1 MVFIDRIFRLISM
14 IQVTDVIDI
23 LIVTYVIYKIIL
35 LIKDTKAQSLI
46 KGIVLLLV
54 IMQVSGWI
62 GLNTINYILKSI
74 MEMSVF
80 AILIVFQPEIR
91 RMLDMVGR
99 SRLTNSI
106 LFNFDDAVTEE
117 RTKNTIDQT
126 CQAVM
131 AMANAKIGA
140 LIVIEK
146 ETKIGEIISTGTL
159 IDSEI
164 TSELIRNVFYPK
176 APLHD
181 GALIIRNN
189 RIYAAGCFLPLSQQ
203 DGISRELGTRH
214 RAALGMSE
222 YSDAIVV
229 VVSEETG
236 RISIAKD
243 GTLIRNLTSKA
254 LSSILTK
261 SLIPKNREENKK
273 FKFWRW
279 KA

>member
-1 MVFIDRIFRLISM
+1 MIFIDRMFRLISM
-14 IQVTDVIDI
+14 INVADIIDI

-35 LIKDTKAQSLI
+35 LIKETKAQSLI

-80 AILIVFQPEIR
+80 ALLIVFQPEIR
-91 RMLDMVGR
+91 RMLDIVGR
-99 SRLTNSI
+99 SKLTNSAF
-106 LFNFDDAVTEE
+106 FNFDDAVIEE
-117 RTKNTIDQT
+117 RINNTIDQI
-126 CQAVM
+126 CLAAL
-131 AMANAKIGA
+131 AMSNAKIGA

-164 TSELIRNVFYPK
+164 TSELSRNIFYPK

-181 GALIIRNN
+181 GALIIRND

-229 VVSEETG
+229 IVSEETG
-236 RISIAKD
+236 RISIAQN
-243 GTLIRNLTSKA
+243 GTLIRNLTSNA
-254 LSSILTK
+254 LNNILK
-261 SLIPKNREENKK
+261 NSLSPQKVEKDKK
-273 FKFWRW
+273 FKLWRW
-279 KA
+279 R